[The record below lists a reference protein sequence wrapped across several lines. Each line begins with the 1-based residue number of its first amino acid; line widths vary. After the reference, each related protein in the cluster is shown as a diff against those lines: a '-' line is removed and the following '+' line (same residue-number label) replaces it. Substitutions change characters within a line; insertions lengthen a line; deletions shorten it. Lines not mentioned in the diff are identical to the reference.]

1 MAVQPIDVQAMFSQL
16 DKVGKEQ
23 SALREGAA
31 IQKAIAGDREARKLT
46 QDIESVNAAS
56 EGNDP
61 ENAGNRQLE
70 RLQDREGRG
79 SANGKKDAPHD
90 KAKRTAGAAEN
101 ERNRIVIDD
110 PMVGKHIDLEG

>member
-1 MAVQPIDVQAMFSQL
+1 MAVQPIDLQVMFSQL

-23 SALREGAA
+23 AALREGAA

-46 QDIESVNAAS
+46 QDIESVNAAA

-61 ENAGNRQLE
+61 ENTGNRQLARLRE
-70 RLQDREGRG
+70 RQGHG
-79 SANGKKDAPHD
+79 GKEDAPHD
-90 KAKRTAGAAEN
+90 KPKKTAPAPGDEQ
-101 ERNRIVIDD
+101 NRIVIDD

>member
-1 MAVQPIDVQAMFSQL
+1 MAVQSIDLQVMFSQL

-31 IQKAIAGDREARKLT
+31 IQKAIAGDREAQKLT
-46 QDIESVNAAS
+46 QNIESVNAAA

-70 RLQDREGRG
+70 RLKEREGHGSKDERPPYNKAQKASG
-79 SANGKKDAPHD
+79 SAVTGE
-90 KAKRTAGAAEN
+90 G
-101 ERNRIVIDD
+101 IVVIDD
-110 PMVGKHIDLEG
+110 PMVGKHIDIEG

>member
-1 MAVQPIDVQAMFSQL
+1 MAIQPIDLQVMFSQL

-31 IQKAIAGDREARKLT
+31 IQKAIAGDREAQKLV
-46 QDIESVNAAS
+46 QNIESVNAAE

-61 ENAGNRQLE
+61 ENASNRQLE
-70 RLQDREGRG
+70 RLREREGHG
-79 SANGKKDAPHD
+79 GKKDHTPHD
-90 KAKRTAGAAEN
+90 KAQETVDSAAPKQTRTFVEIA
-101 ERNRIVIDD
+101 D

>member
-1 MAVQPIDVQAMFSQL
+1 MAIQPLDLQIMFSQL

-31 IQKAIAGDREARKLT
+31 IQKAAAGDREAQKLT
-46 QDIESVNAAS
+46 QTIESVNAAA

-61 ENAGNRQLE
+61 ENAGNHQLE
-70 RLQDREGRG
+70 RLREREGRG
-79 SANGKKDAPHD
+79 GKKDHAPHD
-90 KAKRTAGAAEN
+90 TAQTVAGPAASGQNGAFVEIA
-101 ERNRIVIDD
+101 D

>member
-1 MAVQPIDVQAMFSQL
+1 
-16 DKVGKEQ
+16 
-23 SALREGAA
+23 
-31 IQKAIAGDREARKLT
+31 
-46 QDIESVNAAS
+46 VNAAS

-70 RLQDREGRG
+70 RLREREGHG
-79 SANGKKDAPHD
+79 GKEDAPHD
-90 KAKRTAGAAEN
+90 KAKKTAGVAGN

>member
-1 MAVQPIDVQAMFSQL
+1 MAIQPIDLQVMFSQL

-31 IQKAIAGDREARKLT
+31 IQKAIVGDREAQKLT
-46 QDIESVNAAS
+46 QNIESVNAAA

-70 RLQDREGRG
+70 RLKERQSHGSKDDRPPHHKSQNEAGVAVNGEG
-79 SANGKKDAPHD
+79 KV
-90 KAKRTAGAAEN
+90 
-101 ERNRIVIDD
+101 VIDD
-110 PMVGKHIDLEG
+110 PMVGKHIDIEG